1 MIPSVRKRHK
11 KDVSVDITNLID
23 VIFVLVI
30 FFVLT
35 TTFTKETGVDITKPS
50 AESAG
55 QLSKQ
60 PIMIGITREGAIYVN
75 ERQVDLAMLQA
86 ILRREATQDA
96 EKSVVLVSD
105 RNTDMGVIVDVMDEC
120 AIAGLKKVSV
130 STEKE

>member
-1 MIPSVRKRHK
+1 MIPTVRKRHT

-35 TTFTKETGVDITKPS
+35 TTFTKETGVDITKPT
-50 AESAG
+50 AEAST
-55 QLSKQ
+55 QLAKL
-60 PIMIGITREGAIYVN
+60 PIMIGVTREGAIYIN

-86 ILRREATQDA
+86 ILRREAAQDA

-105 RNTDMGVIVDVMDEC
+105 RNTDMELLSM
-120 AIAGLKKVSV
+120 
-130 STEKE
+130 